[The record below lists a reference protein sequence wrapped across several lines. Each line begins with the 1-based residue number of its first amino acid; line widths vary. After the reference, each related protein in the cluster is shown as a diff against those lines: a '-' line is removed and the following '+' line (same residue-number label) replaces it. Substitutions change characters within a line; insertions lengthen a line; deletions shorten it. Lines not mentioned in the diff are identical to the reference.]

1 MSERTTFFALNKTH
15 NDVALDIIRGF
26 LGVALFIRG
35 LLFISDSSRI
45 ITLVQMGNMDYMV
58 PALLLYA
65 AILTHIMGGLMLALG
80 LLTRIGALIQI
91 PVLMGAVFIAIIQ
104 GGLFLPAQSLEL
116 SALVLFLLGIF
127 FVFGSG
133 PYSLDRV
140 IFKPGAAAAAAA
152 REQEAT
158 AEHRSMVSDWA
169 EKRREEHAE
178 QDATDAGTTRAP
190 AGVGFRATTILRYGF
205 VFGLAGVLLYFAMR
219 SLPFEI
225 SLAEIGAIGGILF
238 LILSFF
244 FLFFSWALKDDET
257 TSN

>member
-1 MSERTTFFALNKTH
+1 MIERSSFFELSKTH
-15 NDVALDIIRGF
+15 RDVALDIIRVF

-45 ITLVQMGNMDYMV
+45 INLVQIGNMDYLV

-65 AILTHIMGGLMLALG
+65 AILTHIMGGLMLAVG
-80 LLTRIGALIQI
+80 LLTRIAALIQI

-116 SALVLFLLGIF
+116 SALVLFLLGVL

-133 PYSLDRV
+133 PFSLDRV
-140 IFKPGAAAAAAA
+140 IFKPGAAVAA
-152 REQEAT
+152 REKEKEEA
-158 AEHRSMVSDWA
+158 ADYRSMVSDWDV
-169 EKRREEHAE
+169 KRSDAAAKEHAE
-178 QDATDAGTTRAP
+178 SDGSIQSSSGKKLRVVTL
-190 AGVGFRATTILRYGF
+190 VRYGF
-205 VFGLAGVLLYFAMR
+205 TFGIAGVLLYFAIR

-225 SLAEIGAIGGILF
+225 SLAELGAVGGILF
-238 LILSFF
+238 LILGFF

-257 TSN
+257 ANS